1 MNYWIRPSYA
11 LNNVTKIEKEYELIK
26 RVCEIRNITTE
37 QIYST
42 NRRREF
48 VEARYI
54 VFYVLKEFC
63 GYSLMGIGDK
73 FGKTHA
79 TVIHGVNFI
88 KDIISVDNDFRS
100 EVGGLID
107 FVRYNF
113 QLPVS
118 ILKDEKIKSKYVGVS
133 WSKVAKKWQSTINK
147 NGKTIYLGLF
157 KNEYEASECYQK
169 EINKNN

>member
-11 LNNVTKIEKEYELIK
+11 LNNVTKIEKEHELIK
-26 RVCEIRNITTE
+26 RVCEIRNITIE

-42 NRRREF
+42 DRRREF

-63 GYSLMGIGDK
+63 GYSLISIGDK

-79 TVIHGVNFI
+79 TVLHGVNFI
-88 KDIISVDNDFRS
+88 KDITSIDNDFRT
-100 EVGGLID
+100 EVSGLID

-118 ILKDEKIKSKYVGVS
+118 LLKKEKIRSKYTGVS
-133 WSKVAKKWQSTINK
+133 WCKLSNKWKATISKN
-147 NGKTIYLGLF
+147 NKTIYLGLF
-157 KNEYEASECYQK
+157 KNEYEASERYQR